1 MLSDFLFR
9 IRSLL
14 RRNAAEL
21 DLDDELGFHM
31 DEQLGKYLK
40 SGLTREE
47 ALRRIRIEFGGI
59 DQVKEECR
67 EARGMRLLEE
77 LIKDVRYALRG
88 FRKAPVFTTV
98 AVLTLTLGIGA
109 TTTMFSVLYGV
120 LLRPLPYQDAPRLIV
135 LNETT
140 PKVGNVSVSY
150 PNFLDWRAQTLTFSE
165 MAAVC
170 EVSFNLGGIDLPE
183 NISGAAVSSNLLSMM
198 GVRPL
203 IGRDFKASEDSA
215 GTPPVALLS
224 YGFWQ
229 SHFGG
234 ERNAVGRSLSLDD
247 RSFTIVGVLP
257 PDFRLTSKTDV
268 IEPIGVWATNE
279 PAAHNRGNRGDTVAI
294 GRMAKGVTLLQARA
308 EMEGIAARLAKAYPA
323 ANDQFGVALRPIRD
337 VFSGDVQPAIL
348 ALFAA
353 VIFVLL
359 ISCANVAN
367 LLLLRGAGR
376 SREVALRMAV
386 GASRVRIVRQLVTE
400 SFVLASIGGVLGMA
414 SGVAGLRGVA
424 RLLPHSLAEETVD
437 LNGVVLLFVSAVTVF
452 CTFLFGLAPAL
463 RATKPDVQS
472 GLRDRSGG
480 GESRRQARVREAL
493 VGVEISLALVLL
505 IGAGLTIKSLSRLLS
520 VDPGFRPERLIT
532 MQVSLRISAYTADS
546 DVLNFWDRV
555 LDGVRTLP
563 GVEAAALGTVIPFAD
578 DHSRAD
584 ITVENMELPKP
595 GAFPHPDVH
604 IVSSGYTRTMRL
616 RLERGRV
623 FTEADDGKA
632 PRVAMINSLLAR
644 RYFATEDPIGK
655 RFIFGHPSLENKPQ
669 WFTIV
674 GVVGDTKLYGL
685 ANPARLEVYVPFRQ
699 SVSRETS
706 LVVRSALDSSPLIS
720 SIRATVSAVDK
731 EQPVFGVATMQEL
744 IGRSVETPRTML
756 ILLGLFGAL
765 ALALAS
771 VGVYGV
777 ISYSVAQHSHEIGI
791 RMALGA
797 DHRAVLAT
805 ILVRGAKIA
814 GAGALIG
821 VIASLGLTRLMASLL
836 FSVGAND
843 PLTFAAAGILM
854 MLVAMLA
861 CYIPARRALRVDPMV
876 ALRHE

>member
-9 IRSLL
+9 IRSLF

-67 EARGMRLLEE
+67 EARGVWLLEE
-77 LIKDVRYALRG
+77 LMQDVRYALRG
-88 FRKAPVFTTV
+88 FRKAPVFTAV
-98 AVLTLTLGIGA
+98 AVVTLALGIGA

-140 PKVGNVSVSY
+140 PKVGTVSVSY
-150 PNFLDWRAQTLTFSE
+150 LNFLDWRAQTLTFSQ
-165 MAAVC
+165 MAAVG
-170 EVSFNLGGIDLPE
+170 EVSFNLGGVDPPE
-183 NISGAAVSSNLLSMM
+183 NISGAAVSSNLLSML

-215 GTPPVALLS
+215 GTAPVALLS

-234 ERNAVGRSLSLDD
+234 KRNAVGRILSLED

-279 PAAHNRGNRGDTVAI
+279 PAAHSRGDHGDMLAI
-294 GRMAKGVTLLQARA
+294 GKMAKGVSLPQARV

-323 ANDQFGVALRPIRD
+323 TNDQFGVVLRPIRD
-337 VFSGDVQPAIL
+337 VFAGNVRPAIL

-367 LLLLRGAGR
+367 LFLLRGAGR

-386 GASRVRIVRQLVTE
+386 GASRVRVVRQLITE
-400 SFVLASIGGVLGMA
+400 SFVLATIGGFLGVA

-424 RLLPHSLAEETVD
+424 RLLPGSLAQETID
-437 LNGVVLLFVSAVTVF
+437 LNGVVLLFVSAVIVF

-472 GLRDRSGG
+472 GLKGGSGASERTG
-480 GESRRQARVREAL
+480 RAGIREAL
-493 VGVEISLALVLL
+493 AAAEISLALILL

-532 MQVSLRISAYTADS
+532 MQMSLRTSAYAADP
-546 DVLNFWDRV
+546 DILNFWDRV

-563 GVEAAALGTVIPFAD
+563 GVEAAAVGTVIPFTG
-578 DHSRAD
+578 DHSRTD
-584 ITVENMELPKP
+584 ITVENMELPTL
-595 GAFPHPDVH
+595 GAFPHPDIH
-604 IVSSGYTRTMRL
+604 SVSPGYVSTMGL
-616 RLERGRV
+616 RLERGRT
-623 FTEADDGKA
+623 FTDGDDGKA
-632 PRVAMINSLLAR
+632 PRVAIINSMLAR

-655 RFIFGHPSLENKPQ
+655 RFIFGHPSPKNAPR

-674 GVVGDTKLYGL
+674 GVVSDTKLYGL

-699 SVSRETS
+699 SVSGEMS
-706 LVVRSALDSSPLIS
+706 LVVRSTRDPSTLIS
-720 SIRATVSAVDK
+720 SIRAAVSAVDK

-744 IGRSVETPRTML
+744 IDRSVETPHTML

-765 ALALAS
+765 ALALAA

-777 ISYSVAQHSHEIGI
+777 ISYSVAQRSHEIGI

-797 DHRAVLAT
+797 HPRAVLT
-805 ILVRGAKIA
+805 TVLVRGAGIA
-814 GAGALIG
+814 SAGALIG
-821 VIASLGLTRLMASLL
+821 VIASLGLTRLMANLL

-861 CYIPARRALRVDPMV
+861 CYIPARRVLRVDPIV

>member
-1 MLSDFLFR
+1 MLTDFLFR
-9 IRSLL
+9 IRSLF

-31 DEQLGKYLK
+31 DQQLGKYLK

-47 ALRRIRIEFGGI
+47 ALRRVRIEFGGI

-67 EARGMRLLEE
+67 EASGVRLLEE
-77 LIKDVRYALRG
+77 LMKDVRYALRG
-88 FRKAPVFTTV
+88 FRKAPLFTAV
-98 AVLTLTLGIGA
+98 AVVTLTLGIGA

-120 LLRPLPYQDAPRLIV
+120 LLRPLPYRDAARLIV

-140 PKVGNVSVSY
+140 PKV
-150 PNFLDWRAQTLTFSE
+150 NFLDWRTQTVTFSQ
-165 MAAVC
+165 MAAVGD
-170 EVSFNLGGIDLPE
+170 VSFNLAGIDPPE

-203 IGRDFKASEDSA
+203 IGRDFKASEDTE
-215 GTPPVALLS
+215 GTAPVALLS

-229 SHFGG
+229 SHFAGDG
-234 ERNAVGRSLSLDD
+234 NAVGRSLSLDNHN
-247 RSFTIVGVLP
+247 FTIVGVLP
-257 PDFRLTSKTDV
+257 PDFRLIGKTDV

-279 PAAHNRGNRGDTVAI
+279 PAAQNRGDHGDMVAI
-294 GRMAKGVTLLQARA
+294 GKMAKGVTLPQARA
-308 EMEGIAARLAKAYPA
+308 EMEAIAARLAKAYPA
-323 ANDQFGVALRPIRD
+323 TNEQFGVALRPIRD
-337 VFSGDVQPAIL
+337 VFSGDVRPAIL

-367 LLLLRGAGR
+367 LFLLRGAGR
-376 SREVALRMAV
+376 SREVALRVAV

-400 SFVLASIGGVLGMA
+400 SFVLATIGGFLGVA

-424 RLLPHSLAEETVD
+424 RLLPHSLAEETID
-437 LNGVVLLFVSAVTVF
+437 LNGVVLLFVSAVIVF
-452 CTFLFGLAPAL
+452 CTLLFGLAPAL
-463 RATKPDVQS
+463 RATKADLQS
-472 GLRDRSGG
+472 GLRDGSGG
-480 GESRRQARVREAL
+480 GERVRQARLREAL
-493 VGVEISLALVLL
+493 AAAEISLALVLL

-520 VDPGFRPERLIT
+520 VDPGFRPERVIT
-532 MQVSLRISAYTADS
+532 MQMSLRNSAYAADP
-546 DVLNFWDRV
+546 DILNFWDRV
-555 LDGVRTLP
+555 LKGVRTLP
-563 GVEAAALGTVIPFAD
+563 GVEAAALATVVPFTG
-578 DHSRAD
+578 DHSRTD
-584 ITVENMELPKP
+584 VTVENMELPTL
-595 GAFPHPDVH
+595 GTFPHPDIH
-604 IVSSGYTRTMRL
+604 SVSSGYVSTMGL
-616 RLERGRV
+616 RLERGRT
-623 FTEADDGKA
+623 FTEADNGEA

-644 RYFATEDPIGK
+644 RYFAKENPIGK
-655 RFIFGHPSLENKPQ
+655 RFIFGHPSLENPPQ

-699 SVSRETS
+699 SVSREMS
-706 LVVRSALDSSPLIS
+706 LVVRSVLDPSPLIS

-731 EQPVFGVATMQEL
+731 EQPVFDVATMQEL
-744 IGRSVETPRTML
+744 IARSVETRRTML
-756 ILLGLFGAL
+756 ILLAFFGAL
-765 ALALAS
+765 ALALAA

-777 ISYSVAQHSHEIGI
+777 ISYSVAQRSHEIGI

-797 DHRAVLAT
+797 DHRAVLTT

-814 GAGALIG
+814 SAGALIG
-821 VIASLGLTRLMASLL
+821 VIASLGLTRLMANLL

-861 CYIPARRALRVDPMV
+861 CYIPARRVLRVDPIV

>member
-14 RRNAAEL
+14 RRDAAEL
-21 DLDDELGFHM
+21 DLDDELAFHR

-47 ALRRIRIEFGGI
+47 ALRRIRIEFGAI

-67 EARGMRLLEE
+67 EARGVRLLEE
-77 LIKDVRYALRG
+77 LMKDVRYALRG
-88 FRKAPVFTTV
+88 LRKAPLFT
-98 AVLTLTLGIGA
+98 AVGVVTLTLGIGA

-150 PNFLDWRAQTLTFSE
+150 PNFLDWRTQTLTFSQ
-165 MAAVC
+165 MAAVGD
-170 EVSFNLGGIDLPE
+170 VSFNLGGIDPPE
-183 NISGAAVSSNLLSMM
+183 NISGAAVSSSLLSMM

-203 IGRDFKASEDSA
+203 IGRDFKASEDSE
-215 GTPPVALLS
+215 GTAPVALLS
-224 YGFWQ
+224 YRFWQ

-257 PDFRLTSKTDV
+257 PDFRLTGKTDV

-279 PAAHNRGNRGDTVAI
+279 PEAHNRGNHGDMVAI
-294 GRMAKGVTLLQARA
+294 GRMAKGATLAQARA

-323 ANDQFGVALRPIRD
+323 TNDQFGVVLRPIRD
-337 VFSGDVQPAIL
+337 VFSGDVRPAIL

-367 LLLLRGAGR
+367 LFLLRGAGR

-400 SFVLASIGGVLGMA
+400 SFVLATIGGFWGVA

-424 RLLPHSLAEETVD
+424 RLLPRSLAQETID
-437 LNGVVLLFVSAVTVF
+437 LNGVVLLFVSAVIVF

-472 GLRDRSGG
+472 GLRDGSGG
-480 GESRRQARVREAL
+480 GERRKQARFGQAL
-493 VGVEISLALVLL
+493 AAAEISLALVLL

-532 MQVSLRISAYTADS
+532 MQMSLRISAYGADP
-546 DVLNFWDRV
+546 DILNFWDRV

-563 GVEAAALGTVIPFAD
+563 GVEAAALGTVVPFTG
-578 DHSRAD
+578 DHSRTD
-584 ITVENMELPKP
+584 ITVENMELPTL
-595 GAFPHPDVH
+595 GAFPHPDIH
-604 IVSSGYTRTMRL
+604 SVSPGYVSTL
-616 RLERGRV
+616 GLHLGRGRT
-623 FTEADDGKA
+623 FTDADNGKA
-632 PRVAMINSLLAR
+632 PRVAMINSMLAR
-644 RYFATEDPIGK
+644 RYFAKEDPIGK
-655 RFIFGHPSLENKPQ
+655 RFIFGHPSPKNPPR

-674 GVVGDTKLYGL
+674 GVVSDTKLYGL
-685 ANPARLEVYVPFRQ
+685 ANPARLEAYVPFRQ
-699 SVSRETS
+699 SVSGEMS
-706 LVVRSALDSSPLIS
+706 LVVRSARDPRALIS
-720 SIRATVSAVDK
+720 SIRAAISAVDK

-744 IGRSVETPRTML
+744 IGGSVETPRTIL

-765 ALALAS
+765 ALVLAA

-777 ISYSVAQHSHEIGI
+777 ISYSVAQRSHEIGI

-797 DHRAVLAT
+797 HPRAVLTT

-814 GAGALIG
+814 SAGALIG
-821 VIASLGLTRLMASLL
+821 AIASLGLTRLMANLL

-854 MLVAMLA
+854 MLVAMFA

>member
-14 RRNAAEL
+14 RRNSAEL
-21 DLDDELGFHM
+21 DLDDELGFHK

-47 ALRRIRIEFGGI
+47 ALRRIRIEFGAI

-67 EARGMRLLEE
+67 EARGVWLLEE
-77 LIKDVRYALRG
+77 LMKDVRYALRG
-88 FRKAPVFTTV
+88 FRKAPVFTAV
-98 AVLTLTLGIGA
+98 AVVTLTLGIGA

-150 PNFLDWRAQTLTFSE
+150 PNFLDWRAQTLTFSQ

-170 EVSFNLGGIDLPE
+170 EVSFNLGIDPPE

-203 IGRDFKASEDSA
+203 MGRDFKASEDSA
-215 GTPPVALLS
+215 GTAPVALLS

-247 RSFTIVGVLP
+247 LRFTIVGVLP

-337 VFSGDVQPAIL
+337 VFSGDVRPAIL

-367 LLLLRGAGR
+367 LFLLRGAER

-386 GASRVRIVRQLVTE
+386 GAGRVRIVRQLVTE
-400 SFVLASIGGVLGMA
+400 SFVLATIGGFWGVA
-414 SGVAGLRGVA
+414 CGVAGLRGVA
-424 RLLPHSLAEETVD
+424 RLLPRSLAQETID
-437 LNGVVLLFVSAVTVF
+437 LNGVVLLFVSAVIVF

-463 RATKPDVQS
+463 RATKPDLQS
-472 GLRDRSGG
+472 GLREGSGG
-480 GESRRQARVREAL
+480 GEHRKQARVREAL
-493 VGVEISLALVLL
+493 AAAEISLALVLL

-532 MQVSLRISAYTADS
+532 MQMSLRISAYAKDP
-546 DVLNFWDRV
+546 DILNFWDLV
-555 LDGVRTLP
+555 LERVRTLP
-563 GVEAAALGTVIPFAD
+563 GVEAAAVATVVPFTD
-578 DHSRAD
+578 NHSRAD
-584 ITVENMELPKP
+584 ITIENMELPRL

-604 IVSSGYTRTMRL
+604 TVSPGYVSTLGL
-616 RLERGRV
+616 RLERGRT
-623 FTEADDGKA
+623 FTDADDGKA
-632 PRVAMINSLLAR
+632 PRVAMINSMFAR
-644 RYFATEDPIGK
+644 RYFAAEDPIGR
-655 RFIFGHPSLENKPQ
+655 RFIFGHPSQKNSPN
-669 WFTIV
+669 WVTIV
-674 GVVGDTKLYGL
+674 GVVSDTKLYGL
-685 ANPARLEVYVPFRQ
+685 SNPPRLEVYVPFRQ
-699 SVSRETS
+699 SVSGEMS
-706 LVVRSALDSSPLIS
+706 LVVRSARNPSAVTS
-720 SIRATVSAVDK
+720 SIRATVSAIDK

-797 DHRAVLAT
+797 DHRTVLTT

-814 GAGALIG
+814 SAGALIG

-843 PLTFAAAGILM
+843 PLTLVSAGILM

-861 CYIPARRALRVDPMV
+861 CYIPARRALRVDPIV